1 MSRIMHLALFVLL
14 AVSSVTTTAVAGP
27 VEAARGVVQRLLPE
41 HADQFVFEQIA
52 PDGHRDVFEIDSDD
66 GKVVVRGNTGV
77 AIASGVN
84 WYLKYHC
91 HCHVS
96 FNGDQ
101 LALPER
107 LPAVKSKI
115 RHRSPF
121 QYRYMFNFCAFSYT
135 LAYWDWPQ
143 WERMIDWMALHGVN
157 MPLSV
162 TGQEAVWYSVYRELG
177 LTDQQVRDFM
187 VGPGYLGFGWM
198 GCIDGWGG
206 PLGKDWIDR
215 HAELQKKIVARERD
229 LGMTPVLQGFTGH
242 IPAALAELFPA
253 MKLQKLPSWCNFPPT
268 SFVDPSDPMFRR
280 IGKMFIEE
288 QTRQFGTDHLYASD
302 TFIEMPP
309 LDNDPKFLAG
319 MGRAVYEAMKAGDP
333 EAVWVM
339 QGWIFFNAAKFWQPP
354 QTKALLGAV
363 PDDRMV
369 LLDLFCESKPVWKL
383 TEAFCGK
390 PWVFCIIHN
399 FGGVVNLYGGLPA
412 IAANLREAM
421 TSPERGKLSGI
432 GIIMEGFGYNPI
444 VYDYLT
450 EMTWRNEVPE
460 QESWMRDFVQ
470 RRYGRSPKPV
480 LAAYRTLEDTAYRL
494 SSRTGS
500 IISARPE
507 LGRAGAWNSPGT
519 PYDNVRLG
527 GAWQQ
532 MAEASDELAR
542 LDTYRFDLVN
552 VARQV
557 LSNHASNL
565 HAKIGEAYQA
575 KDRAALA
582 DSAQEFLQLIRDLD
596 GLLAT
601 REEFLLGRWI
611 ADAVRWAQNDDER
624 RLYEW
629 NARNMITLWGPRDSI
644 LHEYARKQWS
654 GMLSD
659 FYLPRW
665 ELFFKRLDA
674 SLATDRPFDAAAF
687 ENEIRDWEV
696 AWTHQSNPFLTEPQ
710 GDSVET
716 ARRLWAKYGDALL
729 RREAASLTTDKPV
742 SCSSAL
748 PPYPAHLANDG
759 RRGNRHSYWAT
770 DVAQDPEPW
779 WQVDLEKPT
788 TVGRVVVVLF
798 YGDKRHY
805 GIVVETSLDGRKWET
820 AADLR
825 ENTEPSTRTGMTCR
839 FEPRPV
845 RFIRIRVPRNSA
857 NTGRHLVEVM
867 AFDK

>member
-1 MSRIMHLALFVLL
+1 MSRIIQLALLVLFVPT
-14 AVSSVTTTAVAGP
+14 SVTTAAAGP

-41 HADQFVFEQIA
+41 HAGQFVLEQIP
-52 PDGHRDVFEIDSDD
+52 PDGERDVFEIDSVD

-84 WYLKYHC
+84 WYLKYRC

-101 LALPER
+101 LGLPER
-107 LPAVKSKI
+107 LPATEGKI
-115 RHRSPF
+115 RQRSPF

-162 TGQEAVWYSVYRELG
+162 TGQEAIWYTVYRKLG
-177 LTDQQVRDFM
+177 MSDKQVRDFL

-215 HAELQKKIVARERD
+215 HAELQKKIVARERE

-242 IPAALAELFPA
+242 APAALQELFPS
-253 MKLQKLPSWCNFPPT
+253 MKLQKLPSWCDFPPT
-268 SFVDPSDPMFRR
+268 HFVDPGDPMFRR

-309 LDNDPKFLAG
+309 LDNDPEFLAG
-319 MGRAVYEAMKAGDP
+319 MGRAVYEAMRAGDP

-339 QGWIFFNAAKFWQPP
+339 QGWVFYYSAKFWQPP

-369 LLDLFCESKPVWKL
+369 LLDLFCESNPVWKR

-399 FGGVVNLYGGLPA
+399 FGGVVSLYGGLPQ

-421 TSPERGKLSGI
+421 TAPERGKLSGI
-432 GIIMEGFGYNPI
+432 GIIMEGFGYNPA

-450 EMTWRNEVPE
+450 EMTWRSEVPE
-460 QESWMRDFVQ
+460 QESWIRDFVR
-470 RRYGRSPKPV
+470 RRYGRSPEPV
-480 LAAYRTLEDTAYRL
+480 LAAYETLQDTVYRL

-500 IISARPE
+500 IISARPS
-507 LGRAGAWNSPGT
+507 LAKGGGWKSVGT
-519 PYDNVRLG
+519 PYDNARLG
-527 GAWQQ
+527 RAWQQ
-532 MAEASDELAR
+532 MAAAADELAR

-552 VARQV
+552 IGRQV
-557 LSNHASNL
+557 LSNHAGDL
-565 HAKIGEAYQA
+565 HIKIGEAYQA
-575 KDRAALA
+575 KDRVALA
-582 DSAQEFLQLIRDLD
+582 ASAEEFLQLIRDLD

-611 ADAVRWAQNDDER
+611 GDARRWAQNDDQR

-665 ELFFKRLDA
+665 ELFFKRLDE
-674 SLATDRPFDAAAF
+674 SLAAGEPFDGEAF

-696 AWTHQSNPFLTEPQ
+696 AWTHRTDPFPTEPR

-716 ARRLWAKYGDALL
+716 ARRLWAKYGEALARRDA
-729 RREAASLTTDKPV
+729 ESLTTDKPA

-748 PPYPAHLANDG
+748 PPYPANLANDG
-759 RRGNRHSYWAT
+759 RRNNTDSYWAT
-770 DVAQDPEPW
+770 DANQDPEPW
-779 WQVDLEKPT
+779 WQVDLEEPT

-798 YGDKRHY
+798 YGDERHY
-805 GIVVETSLDGRKWET
+805 GIVVETSLDGRTWET

-825 ENTEPSTRTGMTCR
+825 ENEEPSTRAGMTCR

-845 RFIRIRVPRNSA
+845 RFIRVRVPHNSA
-857 NTGRHLVEVM
+857 NTGRHLVEVL
-867 AFDK
+867 AFEK

>member
-1 MSRIMHLALFVLL
+1 MSRIIQMAWLVLL
-14 AVSSVTTTAVAGP
+14 MLSSATGAAAGP
-27 VEAARGVVQRLLPE
+27 VEAARGLVQRLLPE

-52 PDGHRDVFEIDSDD
+52 PEGDRDVFEIESLD
-66 GKVVVRGNTGV
+66 GRVVVRGNTGV

-84 WYLKYHC
+84 WYLKYDC
-91 HCHVS
+91 RCHVS

-107 LPAVKSKI
+107 LPAVEGKL
-115 RHRSPF
+115 RQRSPF

-162 TGQEAVWYSVYRELG
+162 TGQEAIWYTVYRKLG
-177 LTDQQVRDFM
+177 MTDKQVRDFL

-215 HAELQKKIVARERD
+215 HAELQKKIVARERE

-242 IPAALAELFPA
+242 APAALGELFPDL
-253 MKLQKLPSWCNFPPT
+253 KLQKLPSWCNFPPT
-268 SFVDPSDPMFRR
+268 YFVDPSDPMFVR

-302 TFIEMPP
+302 TFIEMTP
-309 LDNDPKFLAG
+309 LDNDPKFLAE
-319 MGRAVYEAMKAGDP
+319 MGSAVYEAMRAGDP

-339 QGWIFFNAAKFWQPP
+339 QGWVFYFAAKFWQPP
-354 QTKALLGAV
+354 QTRALLGAV

-369 LLDLFCESKPVWKL
+369 LLDLFCESKPVWKQ

-390 PWVFCIIHN
+390 PWVFSIIHN
-399 FGGVVNLYGGLPA
+399 FGGVVSLYGGLPQ

-421 TSPERGKLSGI
+421 SSPERGKLSGI
-432 GIIMEGFGYNPI
+432 GIIMEGFGYNPA

-460 QESWMRDFVQ
+460 QEPWIRDFVE
-470 RRYGRSPKPV
+470 RRYGRSPEPV
-480 LAAYRTLEDTAYRL
+480 WAAYETLQDTVYRRP
-494 SSRTGS
+494 SRTAS
-500 IISARPE
+500 IIPARPT
-507 LGRAGAWNSPGT
+507 LGRGGAWNSVGT
-519 PYDNVRLG
+519 PYDNARLG
-527 GAWQQ
+527 RAWQQ
-532 MAEASDELAR
+532 MAAASDELAP

-552 VARQV
+552 IGRQV
-557 LSNHASNL
+557 LSNHAGSL
-565 HAKIGEAYQA
+565 HAKIGKAYQA

-582 DSAQEFLQLIRDLD
+582 ASAQEFLQLIRDLD

-601 REEFLLGRWI
+601 REEFLLGNWI
-611 ADAVRWAQNDDER
+611 SDAVRWAQNDDQR

-629 NARNMITLWGPRDSI
+629 NARNMITLWGPRDSS

-654 GMLSD
+654 GMLND

-665 ELFFKRLDA
+665 ELFFRRLDE
-674 SLATDRPFDAAAF
+674 SLAADRPFDAETF
-687 ENEIRDWEV
+687 ENEVRDWEV
-696 AWTHQSNPFLTEPQ
+696 AWTHRTDPFPAEPR

-716 ARRLWAKYGDALL
+716 ARRLWAKYGEALVRRDA
-729 RREAASLTTDKPV
+729 ESLTTDKRA
-742 SCSSAL
+742 SSSSAL
-748 PPYPAHLANDG
+748 PPYPANLANDG
-759 RRGNRHSYWAT
+759 RRNNTDSYWAT
-770 DVAQDPEPW
+770 DANQDPLPW
-779 WQVDLEKPT
+779 WQVDLDKPT
-788 TVGRVVVVLF
+788 KVGRVVVVLF
-798 YGDKRHY
+798 YGDKRYY
-805 GIVVETSLDGRKWET
+805 GIVVETSLDGQTWEM
-820 AADLR
+820 AGDLR
-825 ENTEPSTRTGMTCR
+825 ENREPSTQAGMTCS

-845 RFIRIRVPRNSA
+845 RFIRVRVPHNSA

-867 AFDK
+867 AFEK